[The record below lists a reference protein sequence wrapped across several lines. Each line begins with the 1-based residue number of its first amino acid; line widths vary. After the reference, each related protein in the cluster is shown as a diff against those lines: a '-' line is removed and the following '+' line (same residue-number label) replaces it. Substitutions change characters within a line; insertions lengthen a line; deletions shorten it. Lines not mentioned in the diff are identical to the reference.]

1 MLWFNKLPDFLS
13 GWFQKYLLMQC
24 NSNIVL
30 ICICQTISSI
40 PIRCFRSFSL
50 AMHPRKPFPRIFW
63 TISLHVSFSPGGKP
77 HGELLCDESRAEG
90 KAWAEPLRARRAHR
104 PSSPRVAVTK
114 QLTSC
119 SLPLLELSEVTA
131 ALPCRFM
138 NRSVARWMMLQLA
151 RKGSEP
157 ADERARQRKGAFS
170 CKRHLWPWGLF
181 WGVLF
186 SSQLAAGGRRM
197 RVLYSLSSYK
207 QESFD
212 YLAYFSCALQ
222 MCAHR
227 TWAWLPVLRMLS
239 TEEAILNK
247 KRL

>member
-1 MLWFNKLPDFLS
+1 MLHFGSHEVFQPPIIHYVIVILS
-13 GWFQKYLLMQC
+13 
-24 NSNIVL
+24 
-30 ICICQTISSI
+30 SSI
-40 PIRCFRSFSL
+40 SVRLYHLYLSDVLEASVWPCIPENHF
-50 AMHPRKPFPRIFW
+50 HIFW